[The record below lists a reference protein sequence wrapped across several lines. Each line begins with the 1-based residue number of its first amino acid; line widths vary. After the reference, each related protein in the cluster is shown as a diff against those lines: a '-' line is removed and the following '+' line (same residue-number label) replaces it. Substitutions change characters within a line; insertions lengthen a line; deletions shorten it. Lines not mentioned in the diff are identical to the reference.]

1 MPFQFADILECLC
14 DADPRGVFLVA
25 GEVEHT
31 RVTIDRRANRLAHH
45 LASRGICRGDHV
57 GIYAY
62 NRIEYF
68 EALLACWK
76 LGAAPVNVNFR
87 YVVDELRTIWRSA
100 DLKALIYERTF
111 AANVTALRDE
121 FPALTVYVHLED
133 ESPGDVPAAGD
144 EYEAAL
150 AVQSDQ
156 RGFDPRSPDDIHLV
170 YTGGT
175 TGMPKGVLWRQ
186 EDWYLNVAHPLSPG
200 VERLE
205 DIAGLAS
212 NPLRMRTL
220 TLSPLMHGGGQFP
233 LLLTLFNGG
242 VALFPVS
249 RHFDADEILEM
260 VERHRATTLSIIGD
274 AMGRPLAEARLG
286 RSAHRDTSSLI
297 AISTGGALL
306 TEPVRK
312 QLREAFG
319 RIFLTGGIG
328 SSEIGSA
335 AKETRG
341 DANDA
346 AVRFALDPN
355 VAVLDDDL
363 RPVEPGSATPGRI
376 ARKGHIPLGYYNDRE
391 KTEAT
396 FVTDPDGTRW
406 VIPGD
411 FARVDADGSFVLLG
425 RGSSCINTGGEKV
438 FPDEV
443 EAVIAG
449 HPRVRSAAVV
459 GVEDPRWMQRIVALV
474 ELEDPD
480 GDSAPDLD
488 LAELQRHCR
497 EHLAGYKVPRALL
510 ITELVRTPAG
520 KVDHRW
526 ASDYAETHVDTT
538 TPAEPATP

>member
-1 MPFQFADILECLC
+1 
-14 DADPRGVFLVA
+14 
-25 GEVEHT
+25 
-31 RVTIDRRANRLAHH
+31 
-45 LASRGICRGDHV
+45 
-57 GIYAY
+57 
-62 NRIEYF
+62 
-68 EALLACWK
+68 
-76 LGAAPVNVNFR
+76 
-87 YVVDELRTIWRSA
+87 
-100 DLKALIYERTF
+100 
-111 AANVTALRDE
+111 
-121 FPALTVYVHLED
+121 
-133 ESPGDVPAAGD
+133 
-144 EYEAAL
+144 
-150 AVQSDQ
+150 
-156 RGFDPRSPDDIHLV
+156 
-170 YTGGT
+170 
-175 TGMPKGVLWRQ
+175 
-186 EDWYLNVAHPLSPG
+186 
-200 VERLE
+200 
-205 DIAGLAS
+205 
-212 NPLRMRTL
+212 
-220 TLSPLMHGGGQFP
+220 
-233 LLLTLFNGG
+233 
-242 VALFPVS
+242 
-249 RHFDADEILEM
+249 
-260 VERHRATTLSIIGD
+260 
-274 AMGRPLAEARLG
+274 
-286 RSAHRDTSSLI
+286 
-297 AISTGGALL
+297 
-306 TEPVRK
+306 
-312 QLREAFG
+312 
-319 RIFLTGGIG
+319 
-328 SSEIGSA
+328 
-335 AKETRG
+335 
-341 DANDA
+341 
-346 AVRFALDPN
+346 
-355 VAVLDDDL
+355 VLDDDL